1 MNQNK
6 NALNNN
12 QSSHMRYF
20 LIAINLVPGKYEN
33 QILLKFL
40 MNTATKF
47 SKFDLHSSSEVNI
60 DNLRFCFILYY
71 NEDAEILETGN
82 FDRRKETAYYEM
94 K

>member
-20 LIAINLVPGKYEN
+20 FIAISLVPRKYEN

-40 MNTATKF
+40 MNTTMKY
-47 SKFDLHSSSEVNI
+47 SKFDLHSSS
-60 DNLRFCFILYY
+60 
-71 NEDAEILETGN
+71 
-82 FDRRKETAYYEM
+82 
-94 K
+94 